1 MPQLRGLLRQEKRDI
16 KGGSEFSPLLVH
28 LPTRGA
34 QRGSETDALT
44 MTQFSEM
51 GLTDFSIL
59 SGPTYGEKKKINEE
73 RP

>member
-1 MPQLRGLLRQEKRDI
+1 MPQLRGLLRQEKQDI

-34 QRGSETDALT
+34 ERGSETDALT

-51 GLTDFSIL
+51 G
-59 SGPTYGEKKKINEE
+59 
-73 RP
+73 